1 MSKKLEHRDTVKI
14 WRKIDD
20 VRRYIKYRDT
30 VLPDDEK
37 VKIVEKLEV
46 IQEALIEKIKELE
59 S

>member
-14 WRKIDD
+14 WRQIDD
-20 VRRYIKYRDT
+20 VRCYIKYRDT
-30 VLPDDEK
+30 VLPDDER
-37 VKIVEKLEV
+37 VKIVEKLTV